1 MPKRF
6 SNRRKPDYIKKY
18 NVNGMVKE
26 SNKSTSGRKKTKTN
40 KRGLTIYQITTH
52 FKSNLGT
59 VPTRKN
65 HA

>member
-1 MPKRF
+1 MEWL
-6 SNRRKPDYIKKY
+6 KKVT
-18 NVNGMVKE
+18 NPHLE
-26 SNKSTSGRKKTKTN
+26 EKKTKTN